1 MGLFSNS
8 FREEDDYL
16 LLNQPK
22 PSKAVLANDTYLKYT
37 RSPCASS
44 DCFDWVQPLKF
55 TVNETRTQWNE
66 LSLKS
71 QSFTEVLKNIKNSN
85 CLTCSVDVADE
96 CFCFDPVT
104 VECASED
111 TCNPF
116 KYSLTASNVKSD
128 INLYTDFWE
137 KATNVY
143 YYAQNDFTLSATLV
157 GAYDESQV
165 LDTSYTTNELAARN
179 LWNDNF
185 TSTIAWFVN
194 KDELVP
200 GSDLGFFKPDVFGM
214 SKWESTITGD
224 GLSSVNNTLPY
235 SGGILKKDNKQ
246 YRDIFDINGK
256 KNDLCGYGYNDVCT
270 FAPFSRVGNEVSLRS
285 GCAEEYEWVNDVQ
298 YVQQDVYGNTFY
310 LLKSGVALLSES
322 DRNDSATGVVMV
334 DCIDGKRYNLSDLL
348 ADSFYINQTIP
359 LHSVINSITMGT
371 VARVYVY
378 YDVVVIYGSNGFV
391 GVFQLKMDFETGI
404 PTILPENGQY
414 LDTLAPLA
422 LVRHVF
428 DADSKLIYFATTE
441 SSSMILKIFVYDLEH
456 NRLFLSDNT
465 FTGDAVSI
473 TTLRT
478 SGLAYCPT
486 TEKLYYL
493 FINST
498 NTTSFRNLGCV
509 VYEKRGGRFINTDSF
524 KIMSTIF
531 SQPRRIVHCW
541 VDASEQKYMALA
553 GSNKTLNII
562 RF

>member
-22 PSKAVLANDTYLKYT
+22 PSKAVLSNDIYLKYT

-116 KYSLTASNVKSD
+116 KYSLTASNIKSD

-165 LDTSYTTNELAARN
+165 LDTSYTTNDLAARN
-179 LWNDNF
+179 LGNDNF

-214 SKWESTITGD
+214 SKWESTVTGD

-235 SGGILKKDNKQ
+235 SGGILKKTNKQ
-246 YRDIFDINGK
+246 YREVFDI
-256 KNDLCGYGYNDVCT
+256 L
-270 FAPFSRVGNEVSLRS
+270 SL
-285 GCAEEYEWVNDVQ
+285 
-298 YVQQDVYGNTFY
+298 
-310 LLKSGVALLSES
+310 
-322 DRNDSATGVVMV
+322 
-334 DCIDGKRYNLSDLL
+334 IH
-348 ADSFYINQTIP
+348 I
-359 LHSVINSITMGT
+359 
-371 VARVYVY
+371 
-378 YDVVVIYGSNGFV
+378 
-391 GVFQLKMDFETGI
+391 
-404 PTILPENGQY
+404 
-414 LDTLAPLA
+414 
-422 LVRHVF
+422 
-428 DADSKLIYFATTE
+428 
-441 SSSMILKIFVYDLEH
+441 
-456 NRLFLSDNT
+456 
-465 FTGDAVSI
+465 
-473 TTLRT
+473 
-478 SGLAYCPT
+478 
-486 TEKLYYL
+486 
-493 FINST
+493 
-498 NTTSFRNLGCV
+498 
-509 VYEKRGGRFINTDSF
+509 
-524 KIMSTIF
+524 
-531 SQPRRIVHCW
+531 
-541 VDASEQKYMALA
+541 
-553 GSNKTLNII
+553 
-562 RF
+562 